1 MAFAA
6 IEEGLALH
14 PYTLLSDRSRQQVAS
29 LVEDQ
34 DHELFS
40 RENFKFQ
47 QCLTTLLQDERMAYL
62 ENVPTEA
69 FYDVVSQ
76 HNTLRRAIR
85 QHFLPALGGLSPQQA
100 REETR
105 ALVDDLFDLFEKR
118 NTALIEYAAEGADAT
133 SAFVVASV
141 SAAVL
146 GQPLLSALAALGAPA
161 MALSTAV
168 RKWASKPP
176 KDVIIQAFSALEESE
191 AESHSYDPADIE
203 HQIAAIQ
210 SDLSSLNDHYKAF
223 MSYHWTED
231 RHHFLTTLSPEIA
244 KEVLSLLRPE
254 DIDRIVNE
262 RERQHD
268 YIGDYLVYISDLD
281 EDIYWAHLTASFDSP
296 EGLLI
301 YDDDANVESMQYLE
315 IPFTLWQKLLGSLF
329 SVYRAEMES
338 GDYNFPL
345 LRFPEIVRFQ
355 TTRTDDKDEKRTALT
370 ALANSL
376 EGEQVRALMTFLNKA
391 FDGKIPDWFT
401 SDLHHPIA
409 SMASQC

>member
-1 MAFAA
+1 
-6 IEEGLALH
+6 
-14 PYTLLSDRSRQQVAS
+14 
-29 LVEDQ
+29 
-34 DHELFS
+34 
-40 RENFKFQ
+40 
-47 QCLTTLLQDERMAYL
+47 
-62 ENVPTEA
+62 
-69 FYDVVSQ
+69 
-76 HNTLRRAIR
+76 
-85 QHFLPALGGLSPQQA
+85 
-100 REETR
+100 
-105 ALVDDLFDLFEKR
+105 
-118 NTALIEYAAEGADAT
+118 
-133 SAFVVASV
+133 
-141 SAAVL
+141 
-146 GQPLLSALAALGAPA
+146 
-161 MALSTAV
+161 
-168 RKWASKPP
+168 
-176 KDVIIQAFSALEESE
+176 
-191 AESHSYDPADIE
+191 
-203 HQIAAIQ
+203 
-210 SDLSSLNDHYKAF
+210 